1 MTIDDIKRLVAGD
14 ETRQVELKKTTG
26 ELKDAMH
33 SACAFLNTDGG
44 WLIFGVTP
52 VSLKIVG
59 QEVTENTRRELAQ
72 AMAGIEP
79 AVDVR
84 VEYVDVPDHQG
95 QQVIALYFD
104 GWVWGKEPFTYQG
117 RPYYRVESV
126 TKVMPRN
133 MYDERLRASKPHKF
147 AWERQTAE
155 GLKLEDLNQ
164 ERIRG
169 AVRLGV
175 EMGRISE
182 MAFTEPVEKVLE
194 KWRLL
199 VDGVPNNAAAMLF
212 TNDIYDYPQFIL
224 RLARFR
230 GNDKNEFVDS
240 QRVEGN
246 FFVLLDAGMSF
257 FFKHLSLSGKI
268 VGFKREE
275 HLEIPAEA
283 LREALIN
290 ALCHRQ
296 YEKYNLTI
304 GIAIYDD
311 RIEIENPGIFPP
323 QITLVNIK
331 EPHGSYPYNPL
342 IADVLYKTSY
352 LESWGSGVKRILE
365 ACRKQNVPDPEWSMS
380 GGFVTVTFRRN
391 NQIDVRKDS
400 GTVTENSE
408 TGQENSKI
416 GHESQEI
423 RQENAKARQEIGQ
436 LTRQERKKE
445 DKKKIRILILLSHF
459 SDDSLSMSDLM
470 KEMGK
475 INRDSFM
482 QNYIHPAMEQGL
494 IAQTHPDTVRHRNQK
509 YYLTEKGKVVLSRSD
524 GNKEK

>member
-1 MTIDDIKRLVAGD
+1 MTIDDIHRLVAND

-44 WLIFGVTP
+44 WLVFGVTP
-52 VSLKIVG
+52 NSLRVVG

-72 AMAGIEP
+72 ALAGIEP
-79 AVDVR
+79 AVDIR
-84 VEYVDVPDHQG
+84 VEYVDVPDRQG
-95 QQVIALYFD
+95 MQVIALGFD
-104 GWVWGKEPFTYQG
+104 AWVWGKEPFTFHG
-117 RPYYRVESV
+117 RPYYRVES
-126 TKVMPRN
+126 TTQVMPRD
-133 MYDERLRASKPHKF
+133 MFDDRLRASKPQKF
-147 AWERQTAE
+147 AWERQPAE
-155 GLKLEDLNQ
+155 ELKLEDLNQ

-175 EMGRISE
+175 EMGRMSE
-182 MAFTEPVEKVLE
+182 MAFTEPVDKVLE

-212 TNDIYDYPQFIL
+212 TDNTYDYPQFIL

-230 GNDKNEFVDS
+230 GNDKLEFIDN

-275 HLEIPAEA
+275 HLEIPSEA

-311 RIEIENPGIFPP
+311 RIEIENPGVFPP
-323 QITLVNIK
+323 QITLDNIK

-342 IADVLYKTSY
+342 IAEVLYKTSY
-352 LESWGSGVKRILE
+352 LESWGSGAKRIID
-365 ACRKQNVPDPEWSMS
+365 ACRKQNVPDPEWSIR
-380 GGFVTVTFRRN
+380 GGFVTVTFRRGAQTDN
-391 NQIDVRKDS
+391 LTGDS
-400 GTVTENSE
+400 EVIEKVIENPEKVIEKVIEKASLLGEKLTENKIKILRLIVGNPNISKAE
-408 TGQENSKI
+408 ISRLIGISENSVSRNIEAMRNKYI
-416 GHESQEI
+416 CRVGPDKGGHWEI
-423 RQENAKARQEIGQ
+423 I
-436 LTRQERKKE
+436 
-445 DKKKIRILILLSHF
+445 
-459 SDDSLSMSDLM
+459 
-470 KEMGK
+470 
-475 INRDSFM
+475 
-482 QNYIHPAMEQGL
+482 
-494 IAQTHPDTVRHRNQK
+494 V
-509 YYLTEKGKVVLSRSD
+509 
-524 GNKEK
+524 

>member
-1 MTIDDIKRLVAGD
+1 MTIEDIKKLIVGD

-52 VSLKIVG
+52 TSLKIVG

-72 AMAGIEP
+72 ALAGIEP

-84 VEYVDVPDHQG
+84 VEYVDVPDHIG
-95 QQVIALYFD
+95 QQLIALHFD
-104 GWVWGKEPFTYQG
+104 GCVWGKEPFTYHG

-126 TKVMPRN
+126 TKMMPRE
-133 MYDERLRASKPHKF
+133 MYDERLRASKPHLF
-147 AWERQTAE
+147 AWERQPAE

-164 ERIRG
+164 ELIRG

-175 EMGRISE
+175 EMGRMSE
-182 MAFTEPVEKVLE
+182 LAYTEPLDKVLE

-199 VDGVPNNAAAMLF
+199 NDGVLNNAAAMLF
-212 TNDIYDYPQFIL
+212 TNVTYEYPQFIL

-230 GNDKNEFVDS
+230 GNDKIEFIDN

-246 FFVLLDAGMSF
+246 FFVLMDAGMAF

-311 RIEIENPGIFPP
+311 RVEIENPGMFPP
-323 QITLVNIK
+323 QITLSKIK
-331 EPHGSYPYNPL
+331 ESHGSYPYNPL
-342 IADVLYKTSY
+342 IAEVLFKTSY
-352 LESWGSGVKRILE
+352 LENWGSGVHRIVE
-365 ACRKQNVPDPEWSMS
+365 ACRKQNVPDPVWSMS
-380 GGFVTVTFRRN
+380 GGYVTVTFRREVKGSTQTSTQN
-391 NQIDVRKDS
+391 VGKKDGKKDGRKD
-400 GTVTENSE
+400 GRKELNDRQLIIYNLIKEN
-408 TGQENSKI
+408 GQITIPELARKTKFSDRSVYRDLDSLRQKGVI
-416 GHESQEI
+416 DREGGRKQGHWV
-423 RQENAKARQEIGQ
+423 
-436 LTRQERKKE
+436 
-445 DKKKIRILILLSHF
+445 ILI
-459 SDDSLSMSDLM
+459 
-470 KEMGK
+470 E
-475 INRDSFM
+475 I
-482 QNYIHPAMEQGL
+482 
-494 IAQTHPDTVRHRNQK
+494 
-509 YYLTEKGKVVLSRSD
+509 
-524 GNKEK
+524 

>member
-1 MTIDDIKRLVAGD
+1 MTISDIHKLIAHN
-14 ETRQVELKKTTG
+14 ETRQVELKKSTG

-44 WLIFGVTP
+44 WLLFGITP
-52 VSLKIVG
+52 NSLKVVG

-72 AMAGIEP
+72 ALAGLEP

-84 VEYVDVPDHQG
+84 VEYVDVPDRPG
-95 QQVIALYFD
+95 MQVIALGFD
-104 GWVWGKEPFTYQG
+104 AWVWGKEPFTFHG
-117 RPYYRVESV
+117 RPYYRVES
-126 TKVMPRN
+126 TTQVMPRD
-133 MYDERLRASKPHKF
+133 MFDDRLRASKPQKF
-147 AWERQTAE
+147 AWERQPAE
-155 GLKLEDLNQ
+155 GLKLDDLNQ

-175 EMGRISE
+175 EMGRMSE
-182 MAFTEPVEKVLE
+182 MAFTEPVDKILE

-212 TNDIYDYPQFIL
+212 TDNTYDYPQFIL

-230 GNDKNEFVDS
+230 GNDKLEFIDN

-275 HLEIPAEA
+275 HLEVPSEA

-323 QITLVNIK
+323 QITLANIK
-331 EPHGSYPYNPL
+331 ESHGSYPYNPL
-342 IADVLYKTSY
+342 IAEVLYKTSY
-352 LESWGSGVKRILE
+352 LESWGSGVKRIVD
-365 ACRKQNVPDPEWSMS
+365 ACRKQNVPDPEWSLR
-380 GGFVTVTFRRN
+380 GGFVTVTFWRGT
-391 NQIDVRKDS
+391 QTSDS
-400 GTVTENSE
+400 KGDGKLTENPE
-408 TGQENSKI
+408 TGQENKKN
-416 GHESQEI
+416 GQESQET
-423 RQENAKARQEIGQ
+423 GQ
-436 LTRQERKKE
+436 GTLYTGQATGQAAGQAAGQVTGQVNSLLLGLGNKVLSVKE
-445 DKKKIRILILLSHF
+445 LMGLLNKH
-459 SDDSLSMSDLM
+459 
-470 KEMGK
+470 G
-475 INRDSFM
+475 RDNFM
-482 QNYIHPAMEQGL
+482 ENYIRPALRDNL
-494 IAQTHPDTVRHRNQK
+494 IAQTHPENIRHWDQK
-509 YYLTEKGKVVLSRSD
+509 YYLTEKGMELLKS
-524 GNKEK
+524 KK

>member
-1 MTIDDIKRLVAGD
+1 MRVGGWRRIGSNNLHKLAMTIEDIRKLISGD

-72 AMAGIEP
+72 ALAGLEP
-79 AVDVR
+79 AVDAR
-84 VEYVDVPDHQG
+84 EEYVDVPDHIG
-95 QQVIALYFD
+95 QQLIALHFD
-104 GWVWGKEPFTYQG
+104 GWVWGKEPFTYHG
-117 RPYYRVESV
+117 LPYYRVESV
-126 TKVMPRN
+126 TKMMPRE

-147 AWERQTAE
+147 AWERQPAE

-175 EMGRISE
+175 EMGRMSE
-182 MAFTEPVEKVLE
+182 MAFTEPGEKVLE

-199 VDGVPNNAAAMLF
+199 TDGVPNNAAAMLF
-212 TNDIYDYPQFIL
+212 TNDTYNYPQFIL

-230 GNDKNEFVDS
+230 GNDKIEFVDN

-275 HLEIPAEA
+275 HLEIPSEA

-311 RIEIENPGIFPP
+311 RIEIENPGMFPP
-323 QITLVNIK
+323 QITLANIK
-331 EPHGSYPYNPL
+331 ESHGSYPYNPL
-342 IADVLYKTSY
+342 IAEVLYKTSY
-352 LESWGSGVKRILE
+352 LESWGSGVKRIID
-365 ACRKQNVPDPEWSMS
+365 ACRKQNVQDPEWSMS
-380 GGFVTVTFRRN
+380 GGFVTVTFRKSIKSDNLTN
-391 NQIDVRKDS
+391 NPTNVGESDS
-400 GTVTENSE
+400 KITGRVIENREKVIEKVIEKASMLGERVTENKIKILRLILE
-408 TGQENSKI
+408 TPTISKAEISKLIGISENSVSRNIEAMRNKY
-416 GHESQEI
+416 I
-423 RQENAKARQEIGQ
+423 RRVG
-436 LTRQERKKE
+436 
-445 DKKKIRILILLSHF
+445 
-459 SDDSLSMSDLM
+459 SDRGGYW
-470 KEMGK
+470 EV
-475 INRDSFM
+475 I
-482 QNYIHPAMEQGL
+482 
-494 IAQTHPDTVRHRNQK
+494 V
-509 YYLTEKGKVVLSRSD
+509 
-524 GNKEK
+524 

>member
-1 MTIDDIKRLVAGD
+1 MALTIEDIIKLVSGD
-14 ETRQVELKKTTG
+14 ETREVELKKTTG

-72 AMAGIEP
+72 ALAGLEP

-84 VEYVDVPDHQG
+84 VEYVDVPDRQG
-95 QQVIALYFD
+95 LQVIALYFD
-104 GWVWGKEPFTYQG
+104 TWVWGKEPFTYHG

-126 TKVMPRN
+126 TKVMPRD

-147 AWERQTAE
+147 AWERQPAE

-175 EMGRISE
+175 EMGRMSE
-182 MAFTEPVEKVLE
+182 MAFTEPLEKVLE

-199 VDGVPNNAAAMLF
+199 TDGVPNNAAAMLF
-212 TNDIYDYPQFIL
+212 TNDTCNYPQFIL

-230 GNDKNEFVDS
+230 GNDKNEFIDN

-275 HLEIPAEA
+275 HLEIPSEA

-311 RIEIENPGIFPP
+311 RIEIENPGMFPP
-323 QITLVNIK
+323 QITLANIK

-352 LESWGSGVKRILE
+352 LESWGSGVKRIVE

-380 GGFVTVTFRRN
+380 GGFVTVTFRKSTQTSTQTN
-391 NQIDVRKDS
+391 IIKDDRKELVLELVPELVQS
-400 GTVTENSE
+400 LS
-408 TGQENSKI
+408 
-416 GHESQEI
+416 SQV
-423 RQENAKARQEIGQ
+423 K
-436 LTRQERKKE
+436 
-445 DKKKIRILILLSHF
+445 ILIINLKEQEKSASELLLVPELVQSY
-459 SDDSLSMSDLM
+459 S
-470 KEMGK
+470 GK
-475 INRDSFM
+475 SPVYFKKQVI
-482 QNYIHPAMEQGL
+482 YPAMEQGL
-494 IAQTHPDTVRHRNQK
+494 VAMLYPDKPKHPKQK
-509 YYLTEKGKVVLSRSD
+509 YYLTEKGKACLD
-524 GNKEK
+524 YLLKIE

>member
-1 MTIDDIKRLVAGD
+1 MALTIEDIIKLVSDD
-14 ETRQVELKKTTG
+14 ETREVELKKTTG

-72 AMAGIEP
+72 ALAGLEP

-84 VEYVDVPDHQG
+84 VEYVDVPDRQG
-95 QQVIALYFD
+95 LQVIALYFD
-104 GWVWGKEPFTYQG
+104 TWVWGKEPFTYHG

-126 TKVMPRN
+126 TKVMPRD

-147 AWERQTAE
+147 AWERQPAE

-175 EMGRISE
+175 EMGRMSE
-182 MAFTEPVEKVLE
+182 MAFTEPLEKVLE

-199 VDGVPNNAAAMLF
+199 TDGVPNNAAAMLF
-212 TNDIYDYPQFIL
+212 TNDTCNYPQFIL

-230 GNDKNEFVDS
+230 GNDKNEFIDN

-275 HLEIPAEA
+275 HLEIPSEA

-311 RIEIENPGIFPP
+311 RIEIENPGMFPP
-323 QITLVNIK
+323 QITLANIK

-352 LESWGSGVKRILE
+352 LESWGSGVKRIVE

-380 GGFVTVTFRRN
+380 GGFVTVTFRKSTQTCTQTN
-391 NQIDVRKDS
+391 IIKDDRKELVLELVPELVQS
-400 GTVTENSE
+400 LS
-408 TGQENSKI
+408 
-416 GHESQEI
+416 SQV
-423 RQENAKARQEIGQ
+423 K
-436 LTRQERKKE
+436 
-445 DKKKIRILILLSHF
+445 ILIINLKEQEKSASELLLVPELVQSY
-459 SDDSLSMSDLM
+459 S
-470 KEMGK
+470 GK
-475 INRDSFM
+475 SPVYFKKQVI
-482 QNYIHPAMEQGL
+482 YPAMEQGL
-494 IAQTHPDTVRHRNQK
+494 VAMLYPDKPKHPKQK
-509 YYLTEKGKVVLSRSD
+509 YYLTEKGKACLD
-524 GNKEK
+524 YLLKIE

>member
-1 MTIDDIKRLVAGD
+1 MAMTLEDIKKLVSDD
-14 ETRQVELKKTTG
+14 ETREVELKKTTG

-44 WLIFGVTP
+44 WLVFGVTP

-72 AMAGIEP
+72 ALAGIEP

-95 QQVIALYFD
+95 LQVIALCFD

-126 TKVMPRN
+126 TKVMPRD

-147 AWERQTAE
+147 AWERQPAE
-155 GLKLEDLNQ
+155 GLNLEDLNQ

-175 EMGRISE
+175 EMGRMSE
-182 MAFTEPVEKVLE
+182 MALTEPLEKVLE

-199 VDGVPNNAAAMLF
+199 VDDVPNNAAAMLF
-212 TNDIYDYPQFIL
+212 TNDTYDYPQFIL

-230 GNDKNEFVDS
+230 GIDKNEFIDN

-275 HLEIPAEA
+275 HLEIPSEA

-311 RIEIENPGIFPP
+311 RIEIENPGMFPP
-323 QITLVNIK
+323 QITLANIK

-352 LESWGSGVKRILE
+352 LESWGSGVKRIVE
-365 ACRKQNVPDPEWSMS
+365 ACRKQNVPDPEWSLR
-380 GGFVTVTFRRN
+380 GGFVTVTFRRHTLASTQN
-391 NQIDVRKDS
+391 VGKKD
-400 GTVTENSE
+400 GKKD
-408 TGQENSKI
+408 G
-416 GHESQEI
+416 
-423 RQENAKARQEIGQ
+423 
-436 LTRQERKKE
+436 KKE
-445 DKKKIRILILLSHF
+445 LDDRQLIIYNLIKENDRITIPELARKTKF
-459 SDDSLSMSDLM
+459 SDRSVYRDLDSLRQ
-470 KEMGK
+470 KGVIAREGGRK
-475 INRDSFM
+475 
-482 QNYIHPAMEQGL
+482 QGRWVIL
-494 IAQTHPDTVRHRNQK
+494 VEI
-509 YYLTEKGKVVLSRSD
+509 
-524 GNKEK
+524 

>member
-1 MTIDDIKRLVAGD
+1 MTIEDIRKLVLGD
-14 ETRQVELKKTTG
+14 ETREVELKKTTG

-44 WLIFGVTP
+44 WLVFGVTP
-52 VSLKIVG
+52 TSLKIVG

-72 AMAGIEP
+72 ALAGLEP

-84 VEYVDVPDHQG
+84 VEYVDLPDRQG
-95 QQVIALYFD
+95 MQVIALYFD
-104 GWVWGKEPFTYQG
+104 GWVWGKEPFTYHG

-126 TKVMPRN
+126 TKVMPRE

-147 AWERQTAE
+147 AWERQPAE

-175 EMGRISE
+175 EMGRMSE
-182 MAFTEPVEKVLE
+182 IAFTEPIEKVLE

-199 VDGVPNNAAAMLF
+199 TDGFPNNAAAMLF
-212 TNDIYDYPQFIL
+212 TSDTYNYPQFIL

-230 GNDKNEFVDS
+230 GDDKNEFIDN

-275 HLEIPAEA
+275 HLEIPSEA

-311 RIEIENPGIFPP
+311 RIEIENPGMFPP
-323 QITLVNIK
+323 QITLANIK

-352 LESWGSGVKRILE
+352 LESWGSGVKRIVE
-365 ACRKQNVPDPEWSMS
+365 ACRKQNIPDPEWSLR
-380 GGFVTVTFRRN
+380 GGFVTVTFRRSTQTN
-391 NQIDVRKDS
+391 IITDDRKELVLELVPELVQSLSNQVK
-400 GTVTENSE
+400 
-408 TGQENSKI
+408 
-416 GHESQEI
+416 
-423 RQENAKARQEIGQ
+423 
-436 LTRQERKKE
+436 
-445 DKKKIRILILLSHF
+445 ILITNLKEQEKSASELLLVPELVQFYS
-459 SDDSLSMSDLM
+459 
-470 KEMGK
+470 GK
-475 INRDSFM
+475 SPVYFKKQVI
-482 QNYIHPAMEQGL
+482 YPAMEQGL
-494 IAQTHPDTVRHRNQK
+494 VAMLYPDKPKHPKQK
-509 YYLTEKGKVVLSRSD
+509 YYLTEKGKACLD
-524 GNKEK
+524 YLLKIE

>member
-1 MTIDDIKRLVAGD
+1 MTIDDIRKLVSGD

-52 VSLKIVG
+52 VSLRILG

-72 AMAGIEP
+72 ALAGLEP
-79 AVDVR
+79 AVDAR
-84 VEYVDVPDHQG
+84 VEYVDVPDHIG
-95 QQVIALYFD
+95 QQLIALHFD
-104 GWVWGKEPFTYQG
+104 GWVWGKEPFTYHG

-126 TKVMPRN
+126 TKMMPRE
-133 MYDERLRASKPHKF
+133 MYDERLRASKPHLF
-147 AWERQTAE
+147 AWERQPAE

-164 ERIRG
+164 ELIRG

-175 EMGRISE
+175 EMGRMSE
-182 MAFTEPVEKVLE
+182 LAYTEPLDKVLE

-199 VDGVPNNAAAMLF
+199 NDGALNNAAAMLF
-212 TNDIYDYPQFIL
+212 TNVTYEYPQFIL
-224 RLARFR
+224 RLARFC
-230 GNDKNEFVDS
+230 GNDKNEFIDN

-311 RIEIENPGIFPP
+311 RVEIENPGMFPP
-323 QITLVNIK
+323 QITLANIK
-331 EPHGSYPYNPL
+331 ESHGSYPYNPL
-342 IADVLYKTSY
+342 IAEVLFKTSY
-352 LESWGSGVKRILE
+352 LENWGSGVHRIVE
-365 ACRKQNVPDPEWSMS
+365 ACRKQNVPDPVWGMS
-380 GGFVTVTFRRN
+380 GGYVTVTFRREVKGSTQTSTQN
-391 NQIDVRKDS
+391 VGKKDGRKD
-400 GTVTENSE
+400 GRKELNDRQLIIYNLIKEN
-408 TGQENSKI
+408 GQITIPELARKTKFSDRSVYRDLDSLRQKGVI
-416 GHESQEI
+416 DREGGRKQGHWV
-423 RQENAKARQEIGQ
+423 
-436 LTRQERKKE
+436 
-445 DKKKIRILILLSHF
+445 ILI
-459 SDDSLSMSDLM
+459 
-470 KEMGK
+470 E
-475 INRDSFM
+475 I
-482 QNYIHPAMEQGL
+482 
-494 IAQTHPDTVRHRNQK
+494 
-509 YYLTEKGKVVLSRSD
+509 
-524 GNKEK
+524 

>member
-1 MTIDDIKRLVAGD
+1 MTIEDIKKLISND

-44 WLIFGVTP
+44 WLIFGITP
-52 VSLKIVG
+52 NSPKVVG

-72 AMAGIEP
+72 ALAGLEP

-84 VEYVDVPDHQG
+84 VEYVDVPDRPG
-95 QQVIALYFD
+95 MQVIALGFD
-104 GWVWGKEPFTYQG
+104 AWVWGKEPFTFHG
-117 RPYYRVESV
+117 RPYYRVES
-126 TKVMPRN
+126 TTQVMPRD
-133 MYDERLRASKPHKF
+133 MYDERLRASKPHLF
-147 AWERQTAE
+147 AWERQPAD

-164 ERIRG
+164 ELIRG

-175 EMGRISE
+175 EMGRMSE
-182 MAFTEPVEKVLE
+182 LAYTEPADKVLE

-199 VDGVPNNAAAMLF
+199 NDGVLNNAAAMLF
-212 TNDIYDYPQFIL
+212 TNNTYNYSQFIL

-230 GNDKNEFVDS
+230 GNDKIEFIDN

-275 HLEIPAEA
+275 HLEIPSEA

-311 RIEIENPGIFPP
+311 RIEIENPGMFPP
-323 QITLVNIK
+323 QITLSNIK

-342 IADVLYKTSY
+342 IAEVLYKTSY
-352 LESWGSGVKRILE
+352 LESWGSGVKRIVD
-365 ACRKQNVPDPEWSMS
+365 ACRKQNVPDPEWSVR
-380 GGFVTVTFRRN
+380 GGFVIVTFRRGTQTSN
-391 NQIDVRKDS
+391 LTDDRKDDKEVIEK
-400 GTVTENSE
+400 VTENTE
-408 TGQENSKI
+408 KVIEKVIEKANILGERLTESKI
-416 GHESQEI
+416 KILQLVIENPQISKLVISKTIGISPNSVSRNIEAMRDKYI
-423 RQENAKARQEIGQ
+423 RRVGP
-436 LTRQERKKE
+436 
-445 DKKKIRILILLSHF
+445 DKGGFWEVII
-459 SDDSLSMSDLM
+459 
-470 KEMGK
+470 
-475 INRDSFM
+475 
-482 QNYIHPAMEQGL
+482 
-494 IAQTHPDTVRHRNQK
+494 
-509 YYLTEKGKVVLSRSD
+509 
-524 GNKEK
+524 